1 MTAVAI
7 PAVRDYLTDLQ
18 GRIVAALEQA
28 GGEAFRTDAW
38 QRAEGGGLF

>member
-38 QRAEGGGLF
+38 Q